1 MEMCVS
7 RRTGTHATTR
17 FLCPKKVQTVAK
29 RIKILAIAVRF
40 FLFSYFFFIDFYSSF
55 LTITI
60 KYLVYLS
67 FSFSF
72 SFSFPFNNKKNT
84 GGNEPFCWA
93 QRTYFVPQ
101 VEKFTLLLDHA
112 VSASNGVSAAAA
124 EMTGVLKYCNGTTIV
139 PSITDQGI
147 GFYEVGDLLD
157 AAEMGGKCG
166 VSLDDQSTT
175 SKHSLRYDGIVL
187 QIKFEYSNTKPWQ
200 GVQERVEYVM
210 TTSIINGTKSKIEE
224 EFWIQYP
231 ERRITRDRH
240 GIKISVLQSGRLG
253 SFSAAALLVTLT
265 SSLALLA
272 VATTGVDFLALYVLS
287 RKEVYKDAK
296 YEVVSEKKLEI
307 LDGMEEQEERR
318 LASASRYEP
327 PDAQISPYGNGP
339 ATSVND
345 FQWE

>member
-1 MEMCVS
+1 MS
-7 RRTGTHATTR
+7 TSPSPSPSPSLFHPTT
-17 FLCPKKVQTVAK
+17 
-29 RIKILAIAVRF
+29 
-40 FLFSYFFFIDFYSSF
+40 
-55 LTITI
+55 
-60 KYLVYLS
+60 
-67 FSFSF
+67 
-72 SFSFPFNNKKNT
+72 KKNT